1 VNNKESKNQLVEYCN
16 GLGYVVTEGG
26 SDYPN
31 LNICIK
37 HNERVDGYVWLPTQ
51 IEVWYGRDGR
61 YKYRDYR
68 YDVYDRKKNGE
79 LMSGRS
85 EVVSFDEIK
94 DVIENG
100 GGGIR
105 WSWSSENGFQ
115 NNNWKMKLEECLE
128 LGKEFLNNNPQYV
141 GVKDEEKEEV
151 V

>member
-1 VNNKESKNQLVEYCN
+1 MNNKESKNQLVEYCN

-100 GGGIR
+100 GVGIR
-105 WSWSSENGFQ
+105 WNGGVIET
-115 NNNWKMKLEECLE
+115 KGYKKKLEECLE
-128 LGKEFLNNNPQYV
+128 LGKEFLNNNPQCV
-141 GVKDEEKEEV
+141 GVMYETEEEEV
-151 V
+151 